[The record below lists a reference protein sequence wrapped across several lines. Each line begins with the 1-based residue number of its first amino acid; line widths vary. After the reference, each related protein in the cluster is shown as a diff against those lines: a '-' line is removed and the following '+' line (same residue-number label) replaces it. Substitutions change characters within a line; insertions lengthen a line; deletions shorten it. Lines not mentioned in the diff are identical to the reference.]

1 TSFIGR
7 EHELE
12 DVKQL
17 LASRQL
23 LTLTGA
29 GGCGKTRLA
38 LQAAADVTPDYQDG
52 TWLVELAAVA
62 DPGGVA
68 HAVATAVGLREVP
81 DRLLADALVGFLR
94 DKSLL
99 LVVDN
104 CEHVVDA
111 VAHLMDGVLR
121 TCPRVRILATSREPL
136 GSVGE
141 TIWRVPSLMES
152 EAVRLF
158 TERAHA
164 VRPELTI
171 GKADQAAIVEI
182 CRQLDGIPLAIE
194 LAAARVPVF
203 SIQQIAARLYDRF
216 RLLSAGP
223 RTALPRQQTLFAA
236 VEWSYALLSEPES
249 AVLRRLS
256 VFAGGWTFDAA
267 EEVVSS
273 DDVRRY
279 AVLDLLAQ
287 LVNKS
292 LVVTEQ

>member
-1 TSFIGR
+1 VDPRHNLPLQQTSFIGR
-7 EHELE
+7 EHELV

-38 LQAAADVTPDYQDG
+38 LQAAAEVTPAYEDG
-52 TWLVELAAVA
+52 TWLVELAALA

-68 HAVATAVGLREVP
+68 RAVATAVGLREVP
-81 DRLLADALVGFLR
+81 DRPLGDVLIGFLR
-94 DKSLL
+94 NKSLL

-111 VAHLMDGVLR
+111 VARLIDDVLR

-136 GSVGE
+136 GCVGE
-141 TIWRVPSLMES
+141 TTWRVPTLTES

-158 TERAHA
+158 TECAHA
-164 VRPELTI
+164 ARPELAI
-171 GKADQAAIVEI
+171 GNADQAAVVEI

-203 SIQQIAARLYDRF
+203 SIQQIAVRLDDRF

-223 RTALPRQQTLFAA
+223 TDGLTAPADA
-236 VEWSYALLSEPES
+236 
-249 AVLRRLS
+249 
-256 VFAGGWTFDAA
+256 AGGGGVEFRASLGA
-267 EEVVSS
+267 RAGRVAQIVR
-273 DDVRRY
+273 VRRRM
-279 AVLDLLAQ
+279 DL
-287 LVNKS
+287 
-292 LVVTEQ
+292 

>member
-1 TSFIGR
+1 MRACNAWRHFRDVPLDTGPSSSRTTLAPNHTVEPHHNLPLQRTSFIGR
-7 EHELE
+7 ERELE

-111 VAHLMDGVLR
+111 VARLMDGVLR

-158 TERAHA
+158 TERADA
-164 VRPELTI
+164 ARPEL
-171 GKADQAAIVEI
+171 
-182 CRQLDGIPLAIE
+182 
-194 LAAARVPVF
+194 
-203 SIQQIAARLYDRF
+203 
-216 RLLSAGP
+216 
-223 RTALPRQQTLFAA
+223 
-236 VEWSYALLSEPES
+236 
-249 AVLRRLS
+249 
-256 VFAGGWTFDAA
+256 
-267 EEVVSS
+267 
-273 DDVRRY
+273 
-279 AVLDLLAQ
+279 
-287 LVNKS
+287 
-292 LVVTEQ
+292 